1 MKHCHHLLHRLPGLS
16 VCLLLASSAQIV
28 CGLDIRTELVA
39 TSQFGP
45 TFFTHAPGDVSR
57 AFIVGKTG
65 QIELLNRSTN
75 TINSDLFLDLSGQL
89 VSGGAQGLLG
99 MAFHPDYQS
108 NGYFYLNMSVASQT
122 GNNFDQ
128 VIKRYS
134 VSADKNIADASS
146 GQEIFRWGVPNFFH
160 SGGWIDFGPNDDYLY
175 IATGDGFEGEAAA
188 QFPTSPLG
196 KILRI
201 DVNRTDKGNYG
212 IPDDNPFYSPV
223 GDSNPA
229 DDETWAVGLRHPWRS
244 SFDRATGDLYMADV
258 GDAFRE
264 EISFQHADNPGGAN
278 YGWWPME
285 GALCHDN
292 SQSGG
297 NPPCDDPSF
306 TAPVY
311 DYVHGDGVF
320 PDFTGD
326 SVTGGYVYRGPIA
339 PLQGKYIFGDF
350 ISNQFWSF
358 EMNRET
364 ETMVPESL
372 TNWTD
377 DFTVESGNSLHR
389 VATFGEDALGN
400 LYILSHAH
408 KKIFRVTV
416 PEPATFV
423 LLVSSLLAVFCR
435 RETITTGGNQRGATR
450 HRRQ

>member
-1 MKHCHHLLHRLPGLS
+1 MQRSSHLFRRLPGLGA
-16 VCLLLASSAQIV
+16 CLLLAFSAQIV
-28 CGLDIRTELVA
+28 RGLDIRTELVT
-39 TSQFGP
+39 TSQFNP

-57 AFIVGKTG
+57 TFIVGKTG
-65 QIELLNRSTN
+65 QIELLNMTTN
-75 TINSDLFLDLSGQL
+75 TINSNLFLDLSGQL
-89 VSGGAQGLLG
+89 ISGGAQGLLG

-175 IATGDGFEGEAAA
+175 IATGDGFEGEVVA
-188 QFPTSPLG
+188 QSPTSPLG

-201 DVNRTDKGNYG
+201 DVNGTNKGNYG
-212 IPDDNPFYSPV
+212 IPDDNPFFSPV
-223 GDSNPA
+223 GDFDPA
-229 DDETWAVGLRHPWRS
+229 DDETWAIGLRHPWRS
-244 SFDRATGDLYMADV
+244 SFDRATGDLYIADV
-258 GDAFRE
+258 GDASRE
-264 EISFQHADNPGGAN
+264 EISFQHANDPGGAN

-285 GALCHDN
+285 GTLCHDN
-292 SQSGG
+292 SQSAG

-326 SVTGGYVYRGPIA
+326 SVTGGYVYRGPIV

-350 ISNQFWSF
+350 ISNQFWSL
-358 EMNRET
+358 EIDRDT
-364 ETMVPESL
+364 KTMVPESL
-372 TNWTD
+372 TNWTN
-377 DFTVESGNSLHR
+377 DFTIESGNLLHR
-389 VATFGEDALGN
+389 VASFGEDALGN
-400 LYILSHAH
+400 LYILSHVH
-408 KKIFRVTV
+408 KKIFRVRI

-423 LLVSSLLAVFCR
+423 LLVSSLFTVFFCR
-435 RETITTGGNQRGATR
+435 EVITRGD
-450 HRRQ
+450 H